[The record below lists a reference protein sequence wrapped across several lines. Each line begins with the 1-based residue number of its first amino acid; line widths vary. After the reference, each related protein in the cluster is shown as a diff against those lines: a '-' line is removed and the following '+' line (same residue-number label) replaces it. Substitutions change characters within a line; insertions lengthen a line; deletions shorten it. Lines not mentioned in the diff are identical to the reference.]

1 VESACTVS
9 ADESPAIEREDN
21 RHRDG
26 IEIVTRRHPL
36 FRRTVFARRSGL
48 AALSLVAGCLSSTAP
63 QPSQIQLNGSWTYTA
78 IQTQPVRENLTGTL
92 TVSRESGSTFQ
103 GRLDVVSVNEQTG
116 QNVVLGGLV
125 SGSQAASDV
134 IDFDADLETVRRHVG
149 QIVADTITGSWIGA
163 TPDGTVSSGTFR
175 AERERQ

>member
-1 VESACTVS
+1 M
-9 ADESPAIEREDN
+9 IR
-21 RHRDG
+21 RDF
-26 IEIVTRRHPL
+26 ILRRG
-36 FRRTVFARRSGL
+36 VFARVVSTT
-48 AALSLVAGCLSSTAP
+48 ALLLSAGCLSSTSP
-63 QPSQIQLNGSWTYTA
+63 QPSEIQLNGAWTYTA

-125 SGSQAASDV
+125 SGSQTATDV

>member
-1 VESACTVS
+1 MRNPLFGSSVS
-9 ADESPAIEREDN
+9 ARIISIA
-21 RHRDG
+21 
-26 IEIVTRRHPL
+26 T
-36 FRRTVFARRSGL
+36 
-48 AALSLVAGCLSSTAP
+48 LSLAAGCLSSTAP
-63 QPSQIQLNGSWTYTA
+63 QPSQIQLNGAWTYTA
-78 IQTQPVRENLTGTL
+78 IQTQPVRENLSGTL

-103 GRLDVVSVNEQTG
+103 GRLDVVSINEQTG

-125 SGSQAASDV
+125 SGSQAATDV

-175 AERERQ
+175 AEREKQ